1 MGRHVDRL
9 SATGLKSK
17 GFGLHHDGRGLYL
30 QVKNGGKS
38 WVFRYMLNGKS
49 RYMGLGPYPG
59 VTLAEARRE
68 ADNCRRLLRDDP
80 LVARR
85 RGREAARLQAAQS
98 VTFEFCA
105 KRYIEDHSAGWRN
118 VKHAKQWSSTL
129 ETYAYPILGSL
140 PVQAIDTA
148 LVTKVVGPIWKE

>member
-1 MGRHVDRL
+1 M
-9 SATGLKSK
+9 
-17 GFGLHHDGRGLYL
+17 
-30 QVKNGGKS
+30 
-38 WVFRYMLNGKS
+38 
-49 RYMGLGPYPG
+49 
-59 VTLAEARRE
+59 
-68 ADNCRRLLRDDP
+68 
-80 LVARR
+80 ARR

-148 LVTKVVGPIWKE
+148 LVIKVVGPIWKDKTETATRVRQRVEAMLDWAAAHGHRSEDNPARWRGHLDKLFPKRSKVQRIKHHNALPYAEL

>member
-17 GFGLHHDGRGLYL
+17 GIGLHHDGRGLYL

-68 ADNCRRLLRDDP
+68 AEGCRKLLGDGTDP
-80 LVARR
+80 
-85 RGREAARLQAAQS
+85 
-98 VTFEFCA
+98 
-105 KRYIEDHSAGWRN
+105 I
-118 VKHAKQWSSTL
+118 
-129 ETYAYPILGSL
+129 
-140 PVQAIDTA
+140 
-148 LVTKVVGPIWKE
+148 